1 MDSIQYDPERILNG
15 LSEDVLRELAKKLKR
30 RIRLSKS
37 DIIQEILSPPKGK
50 TEGIV
55 KVWQEINWQ
64 LRKELE
70 IFTKEASMMFSAT
83 DVPPEYLSK
92 IGYMFTLSSDSEIKA
107 KGEELYCQAE
117 KSKELDKEDAV
128 AMVVGITTELEARK
142 EKETIETRVAE
153 ETMDAREAEVML
165 EAKAAAETIEIEE
178 ATEMIAAARE
188 AEEMIEAKDAAETV
202 EAKDAAMMVEVRD
215 AAMMVEVRDAA
226 MMVEVRDAAMMV
238 EVRDAAEMVEV
249 RDAAETVEARDA
261 AEMVEVRDAAETVE
275 ARDAA
280 ETVEEIAAAETVEAR
295 VVAKT
300 AEGNDEAETGVTK
313 GAAETI
319 EATYGFKT
327 PLEEQITED
336 PRELQKRIRTLEN
349 KLRKAIADGLRTKG
363 QLEKLKIDMA
373 ALKSQWVRE
382 KEETGKYRNRVRE
395 LEGERDEKEKELEA
409 LKQKLEQRKSL
420 LPPRPKELP
429 QRRELQKVK
438 GEANAEIDLASY
450 QGRKALIFA
459 ERDNEVD
466 NRLNALGIIP
476 IWAMEIDWNRP
487 RRRMSTCEIVLYK
500 MNDKKIKKLD
510 EIRDIAKYWNIPC
523 NELLNI

>member
-1 MDSIQYDPERILNG
+1 MDNIQYDPEQILNG
-15 LSEDVLRELAKKLKR
+15 LAEDVLRELAKKLKR

-37 DIIQEILSPPKGK
+37 DIIQEILSSPKGK
-50 TEGIV
+50 TEDIG
-55 KVWQEINWQ
+55 KVWHEINWQ

-70 IFTKEASMMFSAT
+70 TFSKEVSMMFSAT
-83 DVPPEYLSK
+83 DVPIEELFK
-92 IGYMFTLSSDSEIKA
+92 IGYMFTLSSNPEIKA

-117 KSKELDKEDAV
+117 KSKEPDREDAAALIV
-128 AMVVGITTELEARK
+128 RITAELEAGK
-142 EKETIETRVAE
+142 DKETIEAREAE
-153 ETMDAREAEVML
+153 EMVDAREAEVMI
-165 EAKAAAETIEIEE
+165 EAREAEAMIEAREAEVMIEAREAAESIEAREAAEMIEIEE
-178 ATEMIAAARE
+178 VAEMIAAARE
-188 AEEMIEAKDAAETV
+188 AAETVEAKEAAETV
-202 EAKDAAMMVEVRD
+202 EAKE
-215 AAMMVEVRDAA
+215 
-226 MMVEVRDAAMMV
+226 
-238 EVRDAAEMVEV
+238 
-249 RDAAETVEARDA
+249 
-261 AEMVEVRDAAETVE
+261 
-275 ARDAA
+275 
-280 ETVEEIAAAETVEAR
+280 
-295 VVAKT
+295 
-300 AEGNDEAETGVTK
+300 
-313 GAAETI
+313 AAETI

-395 LEGERDEKEKELEA
+395 LEGEREEKEKELEG
-409 LKQKLEQRKSL
+409 LKQKLEQKKIL
-420 LPPRPKELP
+420 IPQKPKEQP

-438 GEANAEIDLASY
+438 GESNGEIDLASY

>member
-215 AAMMVEVRDAA
+215 AAMMVEV
-226 MMVEVRDAAMMV
+226 
-238 EVRDAAEMVEV
+238 
-249 RDAAETVEARDA
+249 RDA

>member
-1 MDSIQYDPERILNG
+1 
-15 LSEDVLRELAKKLKR
+15 V
-30 RIRLSKS
+30 
-37 DIIQEILSPPKGK
+37 
-50 TEGIV
+50 
-55 KVWQEINWQ
+55 
-64 LRKELE
+64 
-70 IFTKEASMMFSAT
+70 
-83 DVPPEYLSK
+83 
-92 IGYMFTLSSDSEIKA
+92 
-107 KGEELYCQAE
+107 
-117 KSKELDKEDAV
+117 
-128 AMVVGITTELEARK
+128 
-142 EKETIETRVAE
+142 
-153 ETMDAREAEVML
+153 
-165 EAKAAAETIEIEE
+165 EAKE
-178 ATEMIAAARE
+178 
-188 AEEMIEAKDAAETV
+188 AAETV
-202 EAKDAAMMVEVRD
+202 EAKE
-215 AAMMVEVRDAA
+215 
-226 MMVEVRDAAMMV
+226 
-238 EVRDAAEMVEV
+238 
-249 RDAAETVEARDA
+249 AAETVEAK
-261 AEMVEVRDAAETVE
+261 EAAETVE
-275 ARDAA
+275 AK
-280 ETVEEIAAAETVEAR
+280 E
-295 VVAKT
+295 
-300 AEGNDEAETGVTK
+300 
-313 GAAETI
+313 AAETI

-395 LEGERDEKEKELEA
+395 LEGEREEKEKELEG
-409 LKQKLEQRKSL
+409 LKQKLEQKKIL
-420 LPPRPKELP
+420 IPQKPKEQP

-438 GEANAEIDLASY
+438 GESNGEIDLASY